1 MHPSSVL
8 PAPCKLA
15 LPSIR
20 TAHGLQASTLQLKYV
35 SMLCHVCSLQRLS
48 ACNLVQAHE
57 VDATNTT
64 ASFRQFHVD
73 QIGADMKESIC
84 RVSDTPFDAQ
94 ENAHVPTVSY
104 EVNLSLP
111 TIQLQHQ
118 KAPSTAPVTCV
129 LPSSC

>member
-1 MHPSSVL
+1 MHDC
-8 PAPCKLA
+8 CKWFLA
-15 LPSIR
+15 
-20 TAHGLQASTLQLKYV
+20 
-35 SMLCHVCSLQRLS
+35 

-57 VDATNTT
+57 IDATNTT

-104 EVNLSLP
+104 EVTLSHSASL
-111 TIQLQHQ
+111 
-118 KAPSTAPVTCV
+118 
-129 LPSSC
+129 SCMQPISQTFSN